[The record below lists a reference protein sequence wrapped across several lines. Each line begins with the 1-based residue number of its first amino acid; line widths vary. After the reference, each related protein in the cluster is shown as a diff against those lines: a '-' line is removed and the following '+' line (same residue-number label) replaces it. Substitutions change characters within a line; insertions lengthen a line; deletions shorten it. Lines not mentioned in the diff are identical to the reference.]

1 MVHVVIERP
10 DAHRLVARLQ
20 DAGTEAEV
28 IGWNPEQS
36 AANLLAALDAAE
48 GPDGYGECFWP
59 EPTGHFWW
67 MFKRDDRSLETVVL
81 WSRSSAVGWQH
92 LFRACDE
99 VGYVKDLIQTALA
112 ESGLKQS

>member
-1 MVHVVIERP
+1 MNIVMERP
-10 DAHRLVARLQ
+10 DTNRLMARLR
-20 DAGTEAEV
+20 DSGVETEV

-36 AANLLAALDAAE
+36 ASNLLAAIDAAE

-67 MFKRDDRSLETVVL
+67 MFKRDDRTLETVVL

-92 LFRACDE
+92 VFRASDE
-99 VGYVKDLIQTALA
+99 IGYVRELVHAALV
-112 ESGLKQS
+112 EQGLAHP